1 MGPAEPVRIRNVAD
15 YVRTFGAPWDEAR
28 PMGHSVGH
36 FFANGGGEAIVV
48 RVLPSDAEVA
58 KASMQTAGTPPVETL
73 VLEASSPGAWATS
86 SGGTGL
92 EATIEHAS
100 TSNPEDLFT
109 LVLTLRGIDPGTGL
123 ATVLAQET
131 HTDLSMSP
139 VHPRYANTA
148 LGTSA
153 LAYVAADSPDPGGNE
168 QGFSQGTTALTG
180 STTIT
185 PANNTLRVSLDHGPA
200 VDVTLADGGAMNT
213 TVLRDRVND
222 ALDAGGLAITA
233 TASTTDGLKL
243 EADNGGPNSAVTVLP
258 APNDASATLFIGLA
272 NGGSEV
278 SGSAAL
284 RPAAGASAFGDGVDG
299 SDLTAEDA
307 VPADGSGGI
316 YGLSSLLFPRFNIL
330 CLPGVTATSAQE
342 LGRALAYCEQERAFL
357 VVDPPP
363 GFETDPPALGSLPAL
378 GEHGALYYPR
388 LVQTE
393 RRPGGQVAEL
403 DLPPSGAIAGV
414 FARTDSDRGVW
425 KAPAGLEAG
434 LVGFTRLSEATGDA
448 ESGLL
453 NPKGVNVLRT
463 LPAAGTVV
471 WGARTL
477 RGGRCAL
484 VRVQVRADSPAHELH
499 RVEPLPR
506 NRVRDLRAQR
516 PRPVGAA
523 AARGG
528 DLHARALP
536 PGSVPAELE
545 TRGGRQLL
553 RHVRRNEQPP
563 VRDRPRASQCSRRL
577 RAAEAGGVRDRL
589 DHPDLPAGGMT
600 WRSSPST
607 PTRFDPYK
615 SFMFRVKW
623 DGVYVAGL
631 SKMSALKRTTDPV
644 VHRDGAD
651 PSRERKSPGTSKY
664 DAVTLERGLTHDTA
678 FEAWGNLVHS
688 PENPISL
695 PHFRKDI
702 VVDLFN
708 EANVRCSLTS
718 SSVVG
723 CPSSRRCR
731 RSTRAARRWPS
742 RRSSWKWSTGS
753 VTPPSPSRARRS
765 TELLDKFEQAEGEL
779 EQVLVVLSACGV
791 KRPETLPLGEGDRAL
806 LTAHRQLTGRDV
818 ELR

>member
-1 MGPAEPVRIRNVAD
+1 MPVRTTYPGVYIEEIPSGVRTIVGVSTSVTAFVGAARMGPAEPVRIRNVAD

-477 RGGRCAL
+477 RGDDAL
-484 VRVQVRADSPAHELH
+484 SSEFKYVPIRRLTSFIASSLYLGTAFATFEPDDPDLWAQLRLAVGTFMRGLFRQGAFQQSSKRAEADSFFVTCDETNNPQSEIDLG
-499 RVEPLPR
+499 RVNVLVGFAPLK
-506 NRVRDLRAQR
+506 
-516 PRPVGAA
+516 
-523 AARGG
+523 
-528 DLHARALP
+528 
-536 PGSVPAELE
+536 PAEFVIVSITQISQLE
-545 TRGGRQLL
+545 
-553 RHVRRNEQPP
+553 E
-563 VRDRPRASQCSRRL
+563 
-577 RAAEAGGVRDRL
+577 
-589 DHPDLPAGGMT
+589 
-600 WRSSPST
+600 
-607 PTRFDPYK
+607 
-615 SFMFRVKW
+615 
-623 DGVYVAGL
+623 
-631 SKMSALKRTTDPV
+631 
-644 VHRDGAD
+644 
-651 PSRERKSPGTSKY
+651 
-664 DAVTLERGLTHDTA
+664 
-678 FEAWGNLVHS
+678 
-688 PENPISL
+688 
-695 PHFRKDI
+695 
-702 VVDLFN
+702 
-708 EANVRCSLTS
+708 
-718 SSVVG
+718 
-723 CPSSRRCR
+723 
-731 RSTRAARRWPS
+731 
-742 RRSSWKWSTGS
+742 
-753 VTPPSPSRARRS
+753 
-765 TELLDKFEQAEGEL
+765 
-779 EQVLVVLSACGV
+779 
-791 KRPETLPLGEGDRAL
+791 
-806 LTAHRQLTGRDV
+806 
-818 ELR
+818 